1 MYMFPNVFS
10 CFTSINPFLD
20 NSRDATKFEE
30 TMDLLI
36 TLFDFKMLGIKL
48 KKFVHS
54 DILPK
59 ISLSLFIASSTE

>member
-1 MYMFPNVFS
+1 MYIFPNVFS

-36 TLFDFKMLGIKL
+36 TLFDFKG
-48 KKFVHS
+48 
-54 DILPK
+54 
-59 ISLSLFIASSTE
+59 